1 MPEDSWVRDL
11 WLREAEATP
20 LSCAVSLAA
29 APGEG
34 KAGPPGGTQHLL
46 QRVEPLALDWVRPR
60 QVVQLHACAQ
70 IPSAAACQ
78 VPASCFFNILNNRLF
93 RSARGSTSVSTLM
106 SWLDWGKPHNWA
118 EDSLGLR
125 LGPTADE
132 LGDAQQVP
140 VLTCGSSHW
149 RLGRIGQHPFPGL
162 ASTVLGTN
170 TPSTVRAF
178 VVVTGIASYTTS

>member
-1 MPEDSWVRDL
+1 
-11 WLREAEATP
+11 
-20 LSCAVSLAA
+20 
-29 APGEG
+29 
-34 KAGPPGGTQHLL
+34 
-46 QRVEPLALDWVRPR
+46 
-60 QVVQLHACAQ
+60 
-70 IPSAAACQ
+70 
-78 VPASCFFNILNNRLF
+78 
-93 RSARGSTSVSTLM
+93 M

-140 VLTCGSSHW
+140 VLTCRSSHR

-178 VVVTGIASYTTS
+178 VVVTGIASYTTSYSVPVTAALGYLLQQRTKQIPLSCGRS